1 MPHEVTLSTVPLFSQ
16 LPKRTLSRLG
26 RAISQR
32 RYRPGQTIVKQGE
45 KANAFYIIEK
55 GRVEVLGKGRGRN
68 PTKLNELKSGGFF
81 GEMALLDGAP
91 RTATV
96 RAVVE
101 TDCLVLP
108 RRAFMAELKA
118 NPKIAVG
125 MLPVLSMQFR
135 EDARDSR
142 PLIELLRYL

>member
-1 MPHEVTLSTVPLFSQ
+1 MPHEVTLSSVPLFSQ

-26 RAISQR
+26 RSVRQR
-32 RYRPGQTIVKQGE
+32 RYRPGQAIVKQGD
-45 KANAFYIIEK
+45 KADAFYIVER
-55 GRVEVLGKGRGRN
+55 GRVEVLAGRGKKSA
-68 PTKLNELKSGGFF
+68 KLNELRDGAFF

-96 RAVVE
+96 KALTQ

-108 RRAFMAELKA
+108 RRAFMAELRA
-118 NPKIAVG
+118 NPKIAVA

-142 PLIELLRYL
+142 PMIELLRYV

>member
-1 MPHEVTLSTVPLFSQ
+1 MPHEVTLAAVPLFSQ

-26 RAISQR
+26 GAITER
-32 RYRPGQTIVKQGE
+32 RYRSGQTIVKQGD
-45 KANAFYIIEK
+45 KADAFFIIEK
-55 GRVEVLGKGRGRN
+55 GRVEVLGAGSGKKR
-68 PTKLNELKSGGFF
+68 TKLNELRSGAFF
-81 GEMALLDGAP
+81 GEMALIDGAP

-96 RAVVE
+96 KAVAQ

-108 RRAFMAELKA
+108 RRAFMAELRA
-118 NPKIAVG
+118 NPRLALS

-142 PLIELLRYL
+142 PMIELLRYV